1 VIERY
6 IRLVETF
13 VDRGVPL
20 VGFIKNGGSKAITR
34 AVRKSERAPWA
45 DDVAFFKRVLGR
57 TDDDGESLTDQLTF
71 TNWFV
76 SRCGVDRPLSA
87 DGDALGLE
95 RTRPLEDYEVTFFCV
110 YDPREELLFRIE
122 APAVFT
128 RDPETREA
136 LTMQLVR
143 DIAHESGPPLAVAKA
158 DELARISRE
167 EKAALTR
174 AIEQQFDAD
183 RDRTYDDERWGL
195 VA

>member
-1 VIERY
+1 M
-6 IRLVETF
+6 
-13 VDRGVPL
+13 
-20 VGFIKNGGSKAITR
+20 
-34 AVRKSERAPWA
+34 
-45 DDVAFFKRVLGR
+45 
-57 TDDDGESLTDQLTF
+57 
-71 TNWFV
+71 
-76 SRCGVDRPLSA
+76 
-87 DGDALGLE
+87 
-95 RTRPLEDYEVTFFCV
+95 
-110 YDPREELLFRIE
+110 
-122 APAVFT
+122 FT